1 MAEQTIRVKG
11 LRETQRALGKCEGG
25 LKKEMLLAG
34 KAAAEPVAV
43 SAREKISRYRG
54 ASINTIRP
62 RASVRGAFV
71 TQGARKVTGLRGDF
85 GKLQMGLMM
94 DALEEERGHV
104 LEIYELGLYRLTKS
118 AGF

>member
-1 MAEQTIRVKG
+1 MAEGSVRVKG

-25 LKKEMLLAG
+25 VGKTMLAAG

-43 SAREKISRYRG
+43 SAREKIGRYAG
-54 ASINTIRP
+54 ASVGTIRP

-71 TQGARKVTGLRGDF
+71 TQGARKVTGLRGDY
-85 GKLQMGLMM
+85 GKLQMGLMIE
-94 DALEEERGHV
+94 ALDEERGHV
-104 LEIYELGLYRLTKS
+104 IELYELGLYRLTKS